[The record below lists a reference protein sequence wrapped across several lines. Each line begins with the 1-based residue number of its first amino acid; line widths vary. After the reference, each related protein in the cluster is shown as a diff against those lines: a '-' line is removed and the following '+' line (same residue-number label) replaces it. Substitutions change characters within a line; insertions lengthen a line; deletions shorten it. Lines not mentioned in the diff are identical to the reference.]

1 MCIALLH
8 FLNGIITKRYNI
20 STGCPVTDYENII
33 SGHISSGHHH
43 LGIGLDVSLWFL
55 VVFISSLRLKKSLPF
70 LLEITAVY
78 LLYLCLLGIALLFSS
93 RLLQIKTRPN
103 LA

>member
-8 FLNGIITKRYNI
+8 FLNGIITKWCNI
-20 STGCPVTDYENII
+20 STGCPVTDYDNI

-55 VVFISSLRLKKSLPF
+55 VVFISALRLKKSLPS